1 MTAGKGATEQPPRK
15 ITPWGWFRENVEAII
30 IAVVLALIIRHFAV
44 QAFEIPTGSM
54 APTLYGDHRPQEC
67 PECKWKFSIGA
78 SRSGSHRPELPANV
92 ICPNCRFDYRPRET
106 FTSGHKILVNKFL
119 YAFSKPKRW
128 DVIVF
133 KYPREPW
140 RDYIK
145 RLVGLSGETIAI
157 KNGDIYI
164 NGKILRKDDETQE
177 SLWFPVY
184 SMEHAPKN
192 QALIPWRNADAEN
205 PQWKIE
211 PNSLVVETAD
221 NSTVQ
226 FARPDGLKDID
237 IRNGYNLEEDSDDKR
252 YYNKNEEKTPA
263 ADARIA
269 FTVTP
274 SKPGGSLTVKL
285 EEERRKDSLNHVF
298 ILKIEGDGGKAT
310 GLYRHE
316 QPLTVNEKLTLPVGK
331 ATEVVC
337 VNRDDRMQL
346 WINGKKFLEHDY
358 GDGSLSDDD
367 EEVEDAELEFI
378 AQNAAVEISKVTIH
392 RDLYHRG
399 DSHDNSFGPEEIP
412 EGHYF
417 ALGDNTVNS
426 TDSRSWGALPEENI
440 VGRAFMVF
448 WKPWEIKLI
457 K

>member
-1 MTAGKGATEQPPRK
+1 MTAAGNAEQPAKK
-15 ITPWGWFRENVEAII
+15 ITPWNWFRENVEAII

-54 APTLYGDHRPQEC
+54 APTLYGDNRPQEC

-78 SRSGSHRPELPANV
+78 SRSGSHRPELPTNV
-92 ICPNCRFDYRPRET
+92 ICPNCRFDYHPRET
-106 FTSGHKILVNKFL
+106 FTSGHKILVNKFV

-133 KYPREPW
+133 KYPKQPW

-157 KNGDIYI
+157 RNGDIYV
-164 NGKILRKDDETQE
+164 NGKILRKDDDTQK

-192 QALIPWRNADAEN
+192 RSLIPWKNADIEN
-205 PQWKIE
+205 PEWKVE
-211 PNSLVVETAD
+211 PDHLLVETAD
-221 NSTVQ
+221 NSTVC
-226 FARPDGLKDID
+226 FVRPDGTDDIE
-237 IRNGYNLEEDSDDKR
+237 IRNGYNANGSKEE
-252 YYNKNEEKTPA
+252 TPA

-285 EEERRKDSLNHVF
+285 EEEQRGKDLNHVF
-298 ILKIEGDGGKAT
+298 ILKIEGEGGNAT

-316 QPLTVNEKLTLPVGK
+316 QPLLVNNELTLPVGK
-331 ATEVVC
+331 PTEVVC
-337 VNRDDRMQL
+337 INRDDRMQL
-346 WINGKKFLEHDY
+346 WINGRKVLEHDY
-358 GDGSLSDDD
+358 GNGSVPDDD
-367 EEVEDAELEFI
+367 EEVEDVELELI
-378 AQNAAVEISKVTIH
+378 AEKAAVEITGLTIH
-392 RDLYHRG
+392 RDLYHKG
-399 DSHDNSFGPEEIP
+399 EYGPEEIQ
-412 EGHYF
+412 EGYYF